1 MVGING
7 TASEPLLKAR
17 DIQLRFKGTVAIDG
31 LSVDVLPGE
40 VFGIIGPNGAG
51 KTSFLNCISGFYH
64 PQKGTITFCGQ
75 QVSGQPPHRIARL
88 GIGRTFQHTELFRNS
103 TVLENLMLGRHVSM
117 KTNVFSAAVYFGWAQ
132 REDAEHRK
140 AVEEVIEF
148 LEIQKLRY
156 RTVGS
161 LAFGQQKLVEIGRAL
176 AMSPTL
182 ILLDEPSAGMNR
194 EEKEDV
200 ARFIL
205 RIKHELKLTQVLI
218 EHDMRFVSDLCDR
231 VVALDFGQKIAEG
244 KPEEVLRHPSVISAY
259 LGVPNEPAAVQ
270 ASSSVDQKATL

>member
-7 TASEPLLKAR
+7 TTSEPLLKAR
-17 DIQLRFKGTVAIDG
+17 DIELRFKGTVAIDG

-64 PQKGTITFCGQ
+64 PQKGTITFAGQ

-117 KTNVFSAAVYFGWAQ
+117 KTNVFSAAVYLRWAQ

-259 LGVPNEPAAVQ
+259 LGVPNEPAGVHAG
-270 ASSSVDQKATL
+270 SSTDPKTSL

>member
-1 MVGING
+1 MVGIKN
-7 TASEPLLKAR
+7 TVPELLLVAR
-17 DIQLRFKGTVAIDG
+17 DVQLRFKGTVAIDG
-31 LSVDVLPGE
+31 LSIDVAQGE
-40 VFGIIGPNGAG
+40 ICGIIGPNGAG

-64 PQKGTITFCGQ
+64 PQKGTIRFGVH
-75 QVSGQPPHRIARL
+75 QVSGRPPHRIAQL
-88 GIGRTFQHTELFRNS
+88 GIGRTFQHTELFRNA
-103 TVLENLMLGRHVSM
+103 TVLENLMLGRHVAM
-117 KTNVFSAAVYFGWAQ
+117 KTNVFSAAVHVGWAQ
-132 REDAEHRK
+132 REEADHRK
-140 AVEEVIEF
+140 AVEQVIEF
-148 LEIQKLRY
+148 LEIQTLRH

-244 KPEEVLRHPSVISAY
+244 KPDEVLRHPSVVSAY
-259 LGVPNEPAAVQ
+259 LGVPNGPAGLEASASTEPG
-270 ASSSVDQKATL
+270 SVR